1 MSTIRLIGHPESF
14 EVRYDDGRPSA
25 YFYFDDANPLRRQ
38 LQGIYTKDKALEA
51 ARAFARQERD
61 RRPSPELLCAWKVVE
76 DWKQTHNLNFLPPRI
91 AEDLAQRIE
100 HALLTLHP

>member
-1 MSTIRLIGHPESF
+1 MSTIRLIGHEASF

-25 YFYFDDANPLRRQ
+25 YFYFDDENPLRRQ

-61 RRPSPELLCAWKVVE
+61 GCPSPELLCAWKVVE
-76 DWKQTHNLNFLPPRI
+76 DWKQAHNLNFLSPRM
-91 AEDLAQRIE
+91 AEDLAQKIE
-100 HALLTLHP
+100 QALQTLRP